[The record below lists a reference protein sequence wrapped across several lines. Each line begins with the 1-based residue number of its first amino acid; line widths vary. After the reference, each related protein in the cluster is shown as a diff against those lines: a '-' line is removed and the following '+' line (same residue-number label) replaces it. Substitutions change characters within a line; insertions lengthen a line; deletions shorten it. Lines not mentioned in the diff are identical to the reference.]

1 MQAQSLKISSVKFFS
16 KISVFGAENQAFGT
30 IFAERERE
38 REREDT
44 PNTQRISCA

>member
-16 KISVFGAENQAFGT
+16 KK
-30 IFAERERE
+30 RE